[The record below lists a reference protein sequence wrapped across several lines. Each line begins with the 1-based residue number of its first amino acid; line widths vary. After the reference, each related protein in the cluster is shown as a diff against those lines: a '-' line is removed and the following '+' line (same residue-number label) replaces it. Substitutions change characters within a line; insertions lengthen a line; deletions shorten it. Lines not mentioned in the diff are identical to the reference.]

1 MTSSYNSSEI
11 WKLNIWWLY
20 PEWSILRLD
29 RMGKRENKKSNYLC
43 FEITATILFE
53 NTLWVPSRWFL
64 RSKQSLSQIWHLNAF
79 LESTLSLLRAT
90 SWKGWFNKLKTS
102 KSKNTIRQRVLNLC
116 KLNWICKEQTYFFTN
131 KIHTPGCKAL
141 HSFDAPLRD
150 GPLCL
155 WLENCRWCN
164 RPFLMGKFSPE
175 KYQSI
180 TTFKLVLPIVVVPH
194 LNWKR
199 IQDLIFPF
207 VGIRI

>member
-1 MTSSYNSSEI
+1 MILEIEAIFVANLTLLGVVNFISSTSYEL
-11 WKLNIWWLY
+11 K
-20 PEWSILRLD
+20 
-29 RMGKRENKKSNYLC
+29 
-43 FEITATILFE
+43 
-53 NTLWVPSRWFL
+53 
-64 RSKQSLSQIWHLNAF
+64 
-79 LESTLSLLRAT
+79 
-90 SWKGWFNKLKTS
+90 NKLKTF
-102 KSKNTIRQRVLNLC
+102 KSKNTIRQRVLNLF

-180 TTFKLVLPIVVVPH
+180 TTFPH

>member
-1 MTSSYNSSEI
+1 MLLYISDVELDTNTFSQMVHLTFRSS
-11 WKLNIWWLY
+11 
-20 PEWSILRLD
+20 WSWDI
-29 RMGKRENKKSNYLC
+29 
-43 FEITATILFE
+43 
-53 NTLWVPSRWFL
+53 
-64 RSKQSLSQIWHLNAF
+64 SLSRLLGTGWRISFWRARIRSSSSRDCWSWSCWKYCNAYF
-79 LESTLSLLRAT
+79 KITVLIAQETT
-90 SWKGWFNKLKTS
+90 EHHTFHHKLKTF
-102 KSKNTIRQRVLNLC
+102 KSKNTIRQRVLNLF

-180 TTFKLVLPIVVVPH
+180 TTFPH